1 MFNKNSSTRT
11 NRTNRNVQPVQ
22 QKHCYFC
29 VDNTNEIDYKNVEL
43 LRRFLSSYYKI
54 LPRRKRGTCAKHQRK
69 LTEAIKRARFMAL
82 VPFTKQ

>member
-29 VDNTNEIDYKNVEL
+29 VNNINDVDYKNIEL

-69 LTEAIKRARFMAL
+69 LTDAIKRARFMAL
-82 VPFTKQ
+82 VPFIKQ